1 MLACTHLLPYSS
13 TSTGDQIEIKKAVI
27 TSAGKAT
34 RMRPISNVIPKGLL
48 PVFKTFEG
56 NKYPTP
62 IIDLIIESLE
72 GAGAHKFCFVVG
84 TKNRLFIDYL
94 FGRNVT
100 FVFQD
105 EPKGF
110 GDAVLRAEEFVG
122 AGPFFL
128 HVDDDFLTGGYK
140 EGAEI
145 FKELD
150 ADCLMFL
157 SKVENPKSYG
167 VVETGEGKEMFSHHV
182 FKIKGVEEKPQVPKS
197 DLVASGVYI
206 FSQKI
211 FSKLKQIKTDG
222 ELQLTYGIDKLIKE
236 EDKVYGM
243 VLEKESWLGLGN
255 PKDYFRTLNY
265 SYTNL

>member
-1 MLACTHLLPYSS
+1 M
-13 TSTGDQIEIKKAVI
+13 EIKKAVI

-56 NKYPTP
+56 NKYTTP
-62 IIDLIIESLE
+62 IIDLILESLE

-84 TKNRLFIDYL
+84 TKNRLFMEYL

-110 GDAVLRAEEFVG
+110 GDAVLRAEEFVSSD
-122 AGPFFL
+122 AFFV

-145 FKELD
+145 FETLE
-150 ADCLMFL
+150 ADCLLFL
-157 SKVENPKSYG
+157 SKVENPKIFG
-167 VVETGEGKEMFSHHV
+167 VVDAEHYKSMLSHEV
-182 FKIKGVEEKPQVPKS
+182 FKINGVQEKPEAPKS
-197 DLVASGVYI
+197 DLAVCGIYI
-206 FSQKI
+206 FSPKI
-211 FSKLKQIKTDG
+211 FSKLRGITPNGG
-222 ELQLTYGIDKLIKE
+222 ELQLTYGIQKLI
-236 EDKVYGM
+236 EDGDRVYGM
-243 VLEKESWLGLGN
+243 VLKEESWLGLGTPN
-255 PKDYFRTLNY
+255 SYFRTLNY
-265 SYTNL
+265 SYSNL